1 MLDNIKSRI
10 SSDSADSN
18 TISMILW
25 ISLAVVLVLAVGS
38 IIYNAVSNKATEIGN
53 DIQNAEADWQGGGGG
68 GGS

>member
-1 MLDNIKSRI
+1 MLDNIKNRI

-38 IIYNAVSNKATEIGN
+38 IIFNAVSNKATEIGN
-53 DIQNAEADWQGGGGG
+53 DIENAEADWRGGGGN
-68 GGS
+68 

>member
-1 MLDNIKSRI
+1 MLENIKNRI

-68 GGS
+68 GS

>member
-38 IIYNAVSNKATEIGN
+38 IIYNAVSNKANEIGN
-53 DIQNAEADWQGGGGG
+53 DIQNAEADWRGGGGG
-68 GGS
+68 GH

>member
-68 GGS
+68 GS

>member
-1 MLDNIKSRI
+1 MLENIKNRI

-38 IIYNAVSNKATEIGN
+38 IIYNAVSNKANEIGN
-53 DIQNAEADWQGGGGG
+53 DIQNAEADWRGGGG

>member
-1 MLDNIKSRI
+1 MLDNIKNRI

-38 IIYNAVSNKATEIGN
+38 IIYNAVSNKANEIGN
-53 DIQNAEADWQGGGGG
+53 DIQNAEADWRGGGGG
-68 GGS
+68 GN